1 MTTQIII
8 RIDPH
13 KREQLKKLSKAE
25 GKATSEVIRE
35 LIDNFIK
42 DHDMDGYI
50 DDLWKRTGT
59 LLTKKGLSLKDVN
72 RVIKESRIAQRA
84 GRR

>member
-1 MTTQIII
+1 MTTQMII
-8 RIDPH
+8 RIDPR

-25 GKATSEVIRE
+25 GKATSEVVRG

-42 DHDMDGYI
+42 ERDMSGYI

-59 LLTKKGLSLKDVN
+59 IMAKKGRSFKDVG
-72 RVIKESRIAQRA
+72 RVIKESRKAHHA